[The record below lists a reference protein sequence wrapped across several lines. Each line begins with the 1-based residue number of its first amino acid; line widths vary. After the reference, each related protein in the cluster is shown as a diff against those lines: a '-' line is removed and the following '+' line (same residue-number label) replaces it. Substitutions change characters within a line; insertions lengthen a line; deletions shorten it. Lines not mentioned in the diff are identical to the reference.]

1 MMALERLT
9 VSKWVQDGKI
19 SQGGYYWTA
28 QGISNKAI
36 DSTERL
42 MFCLGVI
49 QQFGE
54 TGTAMATTASI
65 LTSRWSHN
73 LI

>member
-1 MMALERLT
+1 MALGRVIEI
-9 VSKWVQDGKI
+9 KWVQDGSI
-19 SQGGYYWTA
+19 FQGSYCTA

-36 DSTERL
+36 DGTERL
-42 MFCLGVI
+42 MFCLGII
-49 QQFGE
+49 QQLGE

-65 LTSRWSHN
+65 LTSQWAHN